1 MANKKDIKFSK
12 INQFLLD
19 RFLIIEQK
27 TNGFDGKVFSIDLSF
42 KEKNNI
48 FKYLYVA
55 KLFLDELFNR
65 IKNVFIWEKEDDEII
80 TNYDAITSMND
91 HDLSEFLKQV
101 SENPCKICD
110 AEKCEKDYN
119 CADGWFDWLNKKR
132 EVAENED

>member
-1 MANKKDIKFSK
+1 MVNKKDIKFSK

-80 TNYDAITSMND
+80 TNYDAITNMND
-91 HDLSEFLKQV
+91 RDLSEFLKQV
-101 SENPCKICD
+101 SEIPCKICD

-119 CADGWFDWLNKKR
+119 CADGWFGWLKKR